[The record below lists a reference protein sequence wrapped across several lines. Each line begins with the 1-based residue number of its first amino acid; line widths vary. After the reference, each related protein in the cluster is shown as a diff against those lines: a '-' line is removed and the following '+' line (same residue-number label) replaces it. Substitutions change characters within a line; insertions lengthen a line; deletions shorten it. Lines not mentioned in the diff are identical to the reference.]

1 MLKYFLHLCDLFF
14 NFTKNYKLSEMN
26 KQEVIQRLKEFLQQ
40 SALEVQKEVKKLE
53 REYKKIWTEEF
64 EKAKQ
69 AFIDEGGKAKDFV
82 FPRTKE
88 DDEMAEIIAAFEK
101 KKETEEKQLEQLQ
114 ENNKRKKEDLLTQL
128 EVLSEADIKDI
139 TPIIKKLREIQHQWK
154 EIKELKKVDY
164 AQLQRKYNIL
174 LDKINENIKAFDTLQ
189 QYDLQKNTELKE
201 ELLKKFEQLL
211 ALDDL
216 KKVEN
221 LYKNYKKEWNQI
233 GNVVSEKYLEIKN
246 QFNTLNQKI
255 KEQLDQYYH
264 SLEDEK
270 KKNLEKKNELINA
283 LKSIADIIQ
292 NNSDIFWK
300 DLNEQVQ
307 KIRSEWKKI
316 GHIPVES
323 IKPLNEEYNRL
334 LDIYYDAKRKHQEI
348 IQKKQ
353 EEIKSLK
360 EKLISELEN
369 ILQSTEYEKNT
380 KQVIQLQQEWKKY
393 YLRNKT
399 DNEAL
404 NQKFKTLYNTFFD
417 NKRNSEKE
425 KLQQEKDNLVK
436 KLALIHQLKETQ
448 FDKTD
453 PDKALA
459 QIQEFIKEFNNI
471 GFVPIE
477 EKDKI
482 HDEFF
487 SKINQLYAELER
499 TEEKR
504 INIQYKSK
512 LQQIIQNHSN
522 AIDEL
527 KKEEKHLKK
536 KISEL
541 ENEITQIDNN
551 LAFFKNAKPDNP
563 LFKEAF
569 AKKEKINQQIQEWK
583 TRLNV
588 LIGVLGDLKNT
599 QQQSAR

>member
-1 MLKYFLHLCDLFF
+1 MKYFLHLCDLFF
-14 NFTKNYKLSEMN
+14 NFTKNYKFSEMN
-26 KQEVIQRLKEFLQQ
+26 KQEVIQQLKDLLKQP
-40 SALEVQKEVKKLE
+40 ALDVQKEVKKLE

-69 AFIDEGGKAKDFV
+69 TFIDEGGKAKDFV
-82 FPRTKE
+82 FPKTKE
-88 DDEMAEIIAAFEK
+88 DDEIAEIIAAFEK
-101 KKETEEKQLEQLQ
+101 KKETEEKQLAQLQ

-128 EVLSEADIKDI
+128 EALSEADIKDI
-139 TPIIKKLREIQHQWK
+139 TPIIKKLREIQNQWK
-154 EIKELKKVDY
+154 EIKELKKADY
-164 AQLQRKYNIL
+164 VELQRKYNVL

-201 ELLKKFEQLL
+201 ELLRKFEQLL
-211 ALDDL
+211 ELDNF
-216 KKVEN
+216 KKIED

-255 KEQLDQYYH
+255 KEKLDQYYH

-283 LKSIADIIQ
+283 LKSIADTIQ

-307 KIRSEWKKI
+307 KIRNEWEKI
-316 GHIPVES
+316 GHIPSEFL
-323 IKPLNEEYNRL
+323 KPINEEYNRL

-369 ILQSTEYEKNT
+369 ILQSAEYEKNT

-393 YLRNKT
+393 YLRNRV

-404 NQKFKTLYNTFFD
+404 NQKFNTLCNTFFE

-425 KLQQEKDNLVK
+425 KIQQEKDNLVK

-453 PDKALA
+453 PEKTLA
-459 QIQEFIKEFNNI
+459 KIQEFIKEFNNI

-487 SKINQLYAELER
+487 SKINQLYAELEL

-522 AIDEL
+522 AIAEL
-527 KKEEKHLKK
+527 KKEEKYLKK

-569 AKKEKINQQIQEWK
+569 TKKEKINQQIQEWK
-583 TRLNV
+583 IRLNV
-588 LIGVLGDLKNT
+588 LIGVMGDLKNT
-599 QQQSAR
+599 QQQSAQ